1 VTSERETCVHLSSRA
16 WIAFLLPLFLVLKF
30 TCNQNKR
37 HQVVVVLV
45 ADLVFHLIEEKG
57 SLGLGD
63 RLREGKG

>member
-1 VTSERETCVHLSSRA
+1 LDCFSSSSISCA
-16 WIAFLLPLFLVLKF
+16 QF

-45 ADLVFHLIEEKG
+45 VDLVSHLIEEKG
-57 SLGLGD
+57 SLGLDD

>member
-1 VTSERETCVHLSSRA
+1 MLHALGLLFFFYSCVQL
-16 WIAFLLPLFLVLKF
+16 

-45 ADLVFHLIEEKG
+45 VDLVSHLIEEKG

>member
-1 VTSERETCVHLSSRA
+1 LCSFELLRLDCFSSSSNSCA
-16 WIAFLLPLFLVLKF
+16 QF

-45 ADLVFHLIEEKG
+45 ADLVSHLIEEKG

>member
-1 VTSERETCVHLSSRA
+1 LLFF
-16 WIAFLLPLFLVLKF
+16 FLLSCAQL

-45 ADLVFHLIEEKG
+45 VDLVSHLIEDKG
-57 SLGLGD
+57 SLGLGV

>member
-1 VTSERETCVHLSSRA
+1 LLFFFLYSCVQL
-16 WIAFLLPLFLVLKF
+16 

-45 ADLVFHLIEEKG
+45 ADLVSHLIEEKG
-57 SLGLGD
+57 SLGLRD